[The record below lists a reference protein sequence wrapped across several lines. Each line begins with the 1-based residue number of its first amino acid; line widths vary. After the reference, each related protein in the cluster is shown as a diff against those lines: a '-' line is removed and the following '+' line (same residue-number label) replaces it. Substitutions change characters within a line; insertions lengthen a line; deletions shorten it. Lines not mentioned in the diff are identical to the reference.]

1 VKSNSQHLW
10 LLFTF
15 LIGFG
20 LLTWQLDDKS
30 FWCDEL
36 FTVRM
41 ADSSPGQIL
50 TAVAADLHPPLY
62 FLFIK
67 GWAEITGTSES
78 TLRLPSVVFALLGL
92 FCTWRLGIRTVG
104 HNAAQIGVMAL
115 ACSPL
120 FIEFSR
126 MARYYSM
133 TLAFGVL
140 ATLMF
145 VNALERKRWLDW
157 IVYGSVCVLLIYTF
171 YLGAALILAHGLF
184 LIMDRQATR
193 SQGIKWLLSM
203 FIVIVACA
211 AWLPV
216 VLGNQ
221 MIRAGGHRADFAGSL
236 SGLALSL
243 AYPWYAFSIGETIF
257 PWFPTAVPSAFAVLG
272 LTIWWFSCHAIP
284 WWRLMLLLILLPV
297 LSASL
302 VINFISTG
310 TPFLNIPVR
319 ALFIMPYFSLAF
331 GAGWV
336 ALPRLSWRIGLA
348 VLIGTTWIFSL
359 FNYYT
364 NRRFII
370 NPIYTAPVR
379 QVARQIASQA
389 GPHDV
394 VIGEEDS
401 GFSYYYLRTGRKAPY
416 FEALQTDTITAYIT
430 THQVKKAWL
439 VTIGRDGSRRLVP
452 QKIMNWLE
460 GNYRLIA
467 ENGYAEQDPVYR
479 KVKEFFLHRPTYR
492 YRMRVQRY
500 ERLP

>member
-1 VKSNSQHLW
+1 MKDDSRSIV
-10 LLFTF
+10 LLVI
-15 LIGFG
+15 LIMGLC
-20 LLTWQLDDKS
+20 LLTWQLDEKS

-36 FTVRM
+36 FTIRM

-50 TAVAADLHPPLY
+50 ATVAADLHPPLY
-62 FLFIK
+62 FLAIK
-67 GWAEITGTSES
+67 GWAEIAGTSEGA
-78 TLRLPSVVFALLGL
+78 LRLPSVFFALVGL
-92 FCTWRLGIRTVG
+92 WCTWRLGVRTVG
-104 HNAAQIGVMAL
+104 RNAAQIGVMAL

-120 FIEFSR
+120 FVEFSR

-140 ATLMF
+140 ATLTF
-145 VNALERKRWLDW
+145 VNALERKRWLGW
-157 IVYGSVCVLLIYTF
+157 IVYGSVCALLIYTF

-184 LIMDRQATR
+184 FIMDRQATR

-203 FIVIVACA
+203 LIVIVACA
-211 AWLPV
+211 VWLPV
-216 VLGNQ
+216 ILGDQ

-243 AYPWYAFSIGETIF
+243 VYPWYAFSIGETIF
-257 PWFPTAVPSAFAVLG
+257 PWFPTAVPSAGVVLG
-272 LTIWWFSCHAIP
+272 LIIWWFSCHTIV
-284 WWRLMLLLILLPV
+284 WSRLMLLLILLPV
-297 LSASL
+297 LFASL
-302 VINFISTG
+302 VTNFISTG

-319 ALFIMPYFSLAF
+319 ALFIMPYFSLAL

-348 VLIGTTWIFSL
+348 LLIGITWAFSL

-364 NRRFII
+364 NQQFI
-370 NPIYTAPVR
+370 NPIYTASAR
-379 QVARQIASQA
+379 QVARQIAYQA

-401 GFSYYYLRTGRKAPY
+401 GFSYYYLQTGRKTPY
-416 FEALQTDTITAYIT
+416 FEALHADTITAYIT
-430 THQVKKAWL
+430 THQVRNVWL

-452 QKIMNWLE
+452 QKIKNWLK
-460 GNYRLIA
+460 GNYCLIS
-467 ENGYAEQDPVYR
+467 ENGYAEQDPIYR

-492 YRMRVQRY
+492 YRMLVQRY